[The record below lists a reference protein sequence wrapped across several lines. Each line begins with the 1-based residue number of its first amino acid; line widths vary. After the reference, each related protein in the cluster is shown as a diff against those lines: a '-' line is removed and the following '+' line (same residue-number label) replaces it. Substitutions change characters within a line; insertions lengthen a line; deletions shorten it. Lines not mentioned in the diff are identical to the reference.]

1 MISQDLLLLKTRK
14 NIKGF
19 FKDSFKRKFPDCI
32 YIDVLPSLNIIF
44 QDNIGEFKRD
54 DSFGINNLT

>member
-1 MISQDLLLLKTRK
+1 MISHDLLLLKARK

-19 FKDSFKRKFPDCI
+19 FKDSCKRKFLDCI
-32 YIDVLPSLNIIF
+32 HIDVLPSLNIIF
-44 QDNIGEFKRD
+44 QENKGKFKRD

>member
-1 MISQDLLLLKTRK
+1 MIPHDLLLLKIRK

-19 FKDSFKRKFPDCI
+19 IKDSFKRKFLDCI
-32 YIDVLPSLNIIF
+32 HIDVLPSLNIIF
-44 QDNIGEFKRD
+44 QEIIGKLKRD